1 MHPRDHSH
9 HLRTSWANILFE
21 INLYNEKDAER
32 VPCPLRPGCALAWG
46 LVASFYL
53 AYLALQYMSQA
64 VVDLCNALS
73 PEQAPVSLDNIRWP
87 LVCSSTAVL
96 EHIVGSG

>member
-1 MHPRDHSH
+1 MSRAHIP
-9 HLRTSWANILFE
+9 LKTNP
-21 INLYNEKDAER
+21 YNGKELER
-32 VPCPLRPGCALAWG
+32 VFCHLRPGCALAWG

-96 EHIVGSG
+96 ELIVGSG